1 MKQKVDR
8 VGQVLLLLIG
18 GGLLFSGGTCVISA
32 GASFLV
38 IFGLLIIAAG
48 VWVISLALKEQ
59 NEGNQTGQSAEKE
72 KQ

>member
-18 GGLLFSGGTCVISA
+18 GGLLFSGGACVISA

-48 VWVISLALKEQ
+48 VWVISLALKEP